1 MTSLIEIKTL
11 KDLYNF
17 IKDGHTFE
25 EIYELTNYKE
35 EYDTGGS
42 VCECVDNFVYEDSDW
57 EEFLDSLGIDLIE
70 TVNSTYV
77 FSDENYIMLL
87 DYEEHPN
94 RFDSGLGNDFI
105 VDFSTI
111 RVSPSY
117 SQQKGRS

>member
-1 MTSLIEIKTL
+1 M
-11 KDLYNF
+11 
-17 IKDGHTFE
+17 
-25 EIYELTNYKE
+25 
-35 EYDTGGS
+35 
-42 VCECVDNFVYEDSDW
+42 DNFVYEDSDW

-111 RVSPSY
+111 KFHLIFAAKRKELNMSKKKHCV
-117 SQQKGRS
+117 